1 LVVAADFVG
10 MLRKN
15 GEGGREGERVNLKG
29 E

>member
-1 LVVAADFVG
+1 VVAADFVG